1 MNVGPMLNGYS
12 KGALTGAGMVLWK
25 GREMY
30 ATGEIDEYEF
40 MDYISRG
47 YALTQTTEILYRH

>member
-1 MNVGPMLNGYS
+1 MATNEIKNIPAICLNVGPMLNGYS
-12 KGALTGAGMVLWK
+12 KGALTGAGSVAWK

-30 ATGEIDEYEF
+30 AKGEIDEYEF

-47 YALTQTTEILYRH
+47 